1 MGKRSILIRVS
12 IFSFYNLLSYVSNT
26 AITQSNYPEK
36 LDLQQAVVNKSYQ
49 SGPVRRGGRDL
60 NKYKYQQHNIDHPNE
75 RSSFGFL
82 NVIYNTL
89 TPCHMKHHQLF
100 SITT

>member
-49 SGPVRRGGRDL
+49 SGPVRRGE
-60 NKYKYQQHNIDHPNE
+60 I
-75 RSSFGFL
+75 
-82 NVIYNTL
+82 
-89 TPCHMKHHQLF
+89 
-100 SITT
+100 

>member
-1 MGKRSILIRVS
+1 MGKRSILIRAT
-12 IFSFYNLLSYVSNT
+12 FSHFTTYFRMS